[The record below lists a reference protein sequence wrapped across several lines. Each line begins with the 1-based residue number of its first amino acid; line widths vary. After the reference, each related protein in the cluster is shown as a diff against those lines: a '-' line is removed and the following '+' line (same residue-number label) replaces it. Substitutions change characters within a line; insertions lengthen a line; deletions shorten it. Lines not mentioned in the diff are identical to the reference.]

1 MRGTRGAVALT
12 GASGLLGRHLRP
24 ALRDR
29 PVMLLGRRL
38 LELER
43 HETWSP
49 FDLCGPVDLPP
60 LPPGSALCHLAYAMA
75 DGERNLD
82 YTRHAIDAVNRRP
95 AVEHVV
101 MLSSASVYGAGTSG
115 LIDEETPLRPDSDYA
130 RTKAACD
137 QAWLE
142 RLRSNCRLTVL
153 RPTSVL
159 APDGPA
165 IAALAR
171 DSVHRPLLGAVKRAL
186 QHRNSVHFVAI
197 DNVVA
202 AVRFVLDRP
211 GAAREVFVISDD
223 DAPENASYA
232 AMQDVVRRLVGLR
245 PMRAVPLLRMLER
258 PVGALLGKPLGVRRT
273 FSAARLADAG
283 FIRPVRLGD
292 EVVRTVQEQLP
303 QAFRNSPR

>member
-1 MRGTRGAVALT
+1 MGGTRGAVALT

-43 HETWSP
+43 HEAWAP

-101 MLSSASVYGAGTSG
+101 MMSSASVYGEGTSG
-115 LIDEETPLRPDSDYA
+115 LIYEETPLRPDSDYA
-130 RTKAACD
+130 RTKAACEG
-137 QAWLE
+137 AWLQL
-142 RLRSNCRLTVL
+142 LRPDCQLTVL
-153 RPTSVL
+153 RPTSIL
-159 APDGPA
+159 AADGPG

-171 DSVHRPLLGAVKRAL
+171 DAVHRPLRGAIKRAL
-186 QHRNSVHFVAI
+186 QHRNSVHFVAV
-197 DNVVA
+197 DNIIA
-202 AVRFVLDRP
+202 AVRFVLDRA
-211 GAAREVFVISDD
+211 GAAQEIFVVSDD
-223 DAPENASYA
+223 DAPENANYA
-232 AMQDVVRRLVGLR
+232 AMQDSVRAQLGLASLRTLPLPRL
-245 PMRAVPLLRMLER
+245 LER

-283 FIRPVRLGD
+283 FIRPARLGD

-303 QAFRNSPR
+303 QALRNSPR